1 MIERLTLSIDAMGG
15 DNAPRMIVEGVEL
28 EAGEVSPAHLIEF
41 WGLLPVEREPASI
54 DRKILDL
61 SRG

>member
-1 MIERLTLSIDAMGG
+1 MKSKVTNRDRVSVVAGH
-15 DNAPRMIVEGVEL
+15 PL

-41 WGLLPVEREPASI
+41 WGLLPVERESASI